1 MRYSN
6 AKEIVA
12 MTLVWALALI
22 VYDKTFSKQ
31 LYKPTPERVAQ
42 FTTPE
47 VGMLINHV
55 ACSGSTEEVARI
67 LKMLPWLGEPKFTE
81 QKKPQHTAFTGG
93 MCALRILVGV
103 RDIGQADFVVLAD
116 TLRKISI
123 SPAELEF
130 GGIPHF
136 ALKAE
141 VPRFIDCPSCVEAA
155 QAAVSP
161 KKDLK
166 VQSTFKWLDSARVDP
181 AEQTIT
187 AYARFGYEAHVEEL
201 MQALD
206 QAGFPP
212 TSIRIVVGQ

>member
-1 MRYSN
+1 
-6 AKEIVA
+6 

-22 VYDKTFSKQ
+22 VYDKKFNKH
-31 LYKPTPERVAQ
+31 LYEPTAEQVAQ
-42 FTTPE
+42 LTTPQ
-47 VGMLINHV
+47 VSMLINHV

-67 LKMLPWLGEPKFTE
+67 LKMLPWLGDPTFTE
-81 QKKPQHTAFTGG
+81 QKRPQRTAFTEAI
-93 MCALRILVGV
+93 CALGILVDV
-103 RDIGQADFVVLAD
+103 RDVAQADFVELAA
-116 TLRKISI
+116 TLRKFSI
-123 SPAELEF
+123 TPAELEF

-141 VPRFIDCPSCVEAA
+141 VSHFIDCPSCVEAA

-166 VQSTFKWLDSARVDP
+166 VGSTFKWLDSARVDP

-187 AYARFGYEAHVEEL
+187 AYARYGYEAHVEEL
-201 MQALD
+201 IQALD